1 MQNQKRFNPDPGA
14 ELKKANGAIH
24 VDSRALSITH
34 RKAFNILLYEAWD
47 ELTKNKTHSINA
59 SRLAHWL
66 GFHDISRLAKEL
78 GGLPLIKVEWNIVR
92 DDGWPIDQGVCGL
105 LSGIQLK
112 GNQFYYSFFE
122 PLRGHLKDP
131 NLWTKVK
138 IDIANLFSSRYAL
151 SLYENCLRYAKVGT
165 TGWKEVDEWRS
176 LIGIP
181 ETATYKTFGVVNKK
195 ILKPAI
201 DQINRLSDLSIA
213 PGFKRR
219 GRGGAFN
226 KMRFLIT
233 TKSGYRLPER
243 LAKLPLKKQDIAV
256 EAAKIEPLEGTKNP
270 ARYYLEERRRMA
282 QEQANRPKP
291 LWVKFSSKPS
301 NDVRHVLLSNGFEYM
316 VKDRIWLNKKTTNE
330 IVNRI
335 VPQVTKEE
343 GAYGY
348 GTSPQI

>member
-1 MQNQKRFNPDPGA
+1 MPKRYNPAPGA

-66 GFHDISRLAKEL
+66 GFHDITRLTKEL

-122 PLRGHLKDP
+122 PLRVHLKDP

-151 SLYENCLRYAKVGT
+151 SLYENCLRYAKIGT
-165 TGWKEVDEWRS
+165 TGWKEVDEWRL
-176 LIGIP
+176 LIGVP
-181 ETATYKTFGVVNKK
+181 DTATYKTFGVVNKK

-201 DQINRLSDLSIA
+201 DQINRLSDLSIESD
-213 PGFKRR
+213 FNRR
-219 GRGGAFN
+219 GRGGVFY
-226 KMRFLIT
+226 KMRILISV
-233 TKSGYRLPER
+233 KSGYRLPER
-243 LAKLPLKKQDIAV
+243 QAKLPLKKQDIAV
-256 EAAKIEPLEGTKNP
+256 EAARIEPIEGMDNP
-270 ARYYLEERRRMA
+270 ARYYLEERRRKA
-282 QEQANRPKP
+282 QEKANRPKP
-291 LWVKFSSKPS
+291 LWVKFPSKPS
-301 NDVRHVLLSNGFEYM
+301 DDVRHILKSNGFEYM
-316 VKDRIWLNKKTTNE
+316 VKDRMWLNKKTTND
-330 IVNRI
+330 IVQRI
-335 VPQVTKEE
+335 MLQVTRE
-343 GAYGY
+343 GGDMSW
-348 GTSPQI
+348 GIRPSV